1 MELIPVPATRRVIA
15 GAIVLG
21 VTMGGGLAFLL
32 MAKSKSFD
40 ACIIEEMRG
49 QPAVSMPNVQRGCA
63 ERLGVHLPD
72 RSNMH

>member
-1 MELIPVPATRRVIA
+1 VPATRMVIA

-32 MAKSKSFD
+32 MAKSKSLD

-49 QPAVSMPNVQRGCA
+49 QPAVSMPNVQRVCA

-72 RSNMH
+72 RSNTR